1 MIRRPPRSTRTDTLF
16 PTRRSSDLTKGGLS
30 SKLHAVSDGK
40 GRPPI
45 LPLSEGQMSHYKGS
59 ADDRC
64 LAQRQS
70 LLGDRGYDTDWFRDA
85 LARRGIA
92 ASIPPKANRQVPI
105 FSSEERRVGKEC
117 VRTCRSRGW
126 PAH

>member
-1 MIRRPPRSTRTDTLF
+1 MRISDWSSDVC
-16 PTRRSSDLTKGGLS
+16 SSDLARPVDDRCHPPEGAPGSGQPAQKGHVPRRIGHTKGGLS

-64 LAQRQS
+64 L
-70 LLGDRGYDTDWFRDA
+70 DRKSTR
-85 LARRGIA
+85 LNSSKSS
-92 ASIPPKANRQVPI
+92 ASRMP
-105 FSSEERRVGKEC
+105 SS
-117 VRTCRSRGW
+117 
-126 PAH
+126 A

>member
-1 MIRRPPRSTRTDTLF
+1 MRIGH
-16 PTRRSSDLTKGGLS
+16 TKGGLS

-85 LARRGIA
+85 LARRGLA
-92 ASIPPKANRQVPI
+92 ASIPPKANRQEI
-105 FSSEERRVGKEC
+105 GRAACRERGCQYGEISVVAGPFKKKKLKK
-117 VRTCRSRGW
+117 SQ
-126 PAH
+126 

>member
-1 MIRRPPRSTRTDTLF
+1 
-16 PTRRSSDLTKGGLS
+16 
-30 SKLHAVSDGK
+30 
-40 GRPPI
+40 
-45 LPLSEGQMSHYKGS
+45 MSHYKGS

-105 FSSEERRVGKEC
+105 FHDAALYRQRHKIKICSTGRSEEHTSELQSLMRISYAGFCLNKKK
-117 VRTCRSRGW
+117 TNATLTKSM
-126 PAH
+126 A